1 MPALFLT
8 VFVDLVGFGI
18 VIPLL
23 PFYAE
28 RYGAA
33 PDTVTLLVATYSF
46 SQFLFAP
53 VWGRVSDRVG
63 RRPIILLTVFG
74 TMLGYVWLA
83 YTDSLL
89 MLFLARAFTGAMAA
103 NMAVVHAF
111 VADVTA
117 PEDRARG
124 MGRMGAAHGMGFV
137 AGPAIGGL
145 LAGADPVNPDFQT
158 PFFVAAALSAAA
170 FVLALVSVRETVSA
184 DALKA
189 AAGRTHPNRVA
200 KFVEAIGRPQLGL
213 LFLLMTMMPFVFS
226 GVESTFVMWSERALG
241 WGPEQNGY
249 LYTFMGLVAV
259 TVQGTLV
266 GPLTRRLGESR
277 LIKIGATLAFAGALM
292 LPFATGYPGL
302 IVAFGCLVF
311 GVCVTNP
318 SLNSLISRHAKPHER
333 GALLGVAQSCSGLAR
348 IGGPIWGGFAFV
360 ALGRDWPFFSTAVVM
375 VALFVLASRIRRPEA
390 VDHPPEG

>member
-1 MPALFLT
+1 M
-8 VFVDLVGFGI
+8 VGFGM

-33 PDTVTLLVATYSF
+33 PDTVTLLVAVYSF

-53 VWGRVSDRVG
+53 VWGRVSDRFG

-74 TMLGYVWLA
+74 TVIGYLWLA

-89 MLFLARAFTGAMAA
+89 MLFLARAFIGAMAA
-103 NMAVVHAF
+103 NNAVIQAF
-111 VADVTA
+111 VADVT
-117 PEDRARG
+117 PSEHRARG
-124 MGRMGAAHGMGFV
+124 MGRMGAAHGLGFV

-158 PFFVAAALSAAA
+158 PFFTAAALSAAA
-170 FVLALVSVRETVSA
+170 LVLAIFSVRETVSA
-184 DALKA
+184 DALRA
-189 AAGRTHPNRVA
+189 AAQRPAKNRIA
-200 KFVEAIGRPQLGL
+200 KFTEAIGRPQLGL
-213 LFLLMTMMPFVFS
+213 LFLLMAMMPFVFS

-249 LYTFMGLVAV
+249 LYTFMGVVAV

-266 GPLTRRLGESR
+266 GPLTRRLGEAG
-277 LIKIGATLAFAGALM
+277 LIRVGAVLAFAGALM
-292 LPFATGYPGL
+292 LPFATGL

-318 SLNSLISRHAKPHER
+318 SLNSLISQHAQPHER
-333 GALLGVAQSCSGLAR
+333 GALLGVAQSCSALAR
-348 IGGPIWGGFAFV
+348 ISGPLWGGFAFV

-375 VALFVLASRIRRPEA
+375 VALFVLAFRIRRPE
-390 VDHPPEG
+390 